1 MSISVS
7 FQGEHGAF
15 SEQAALSYFGP
26 RAVTVP
32 CAQFR
37 DVFDAVRKRR
47 VRFGIV
53 PVENSLF
60 GSIAQN
66 YDLLLEYP
74 LTIVGELKLRI
85 RHCLLALPGVPLKK
99 VRHVFSHPQALGQSD
114 RFLRT
119 LPGVQVHQ
127 FYDTA
132 GAAKMLADEGRTD
145 AAAVASLQAAAHYGL
160 RVLRKGIETD
170 RRNYTRF
177 AVLAAE
183 PRAPRRRPKTTLAF
197 KTAHTPG
204 SLAACLAAFAEQ
216 EIDLLKI
223 ESRPIVGSP
232 WEYVFYVDID
242 SAPHR
247 PRCAAALRGLRR
259 HASFIKVLGSYEAG
273 NVVH

>member
-1 MSISVS
+1 MSIRVS

-32 CAQFR
+32 CEQFR

-47 VRFGIV
+47 VRYGIV

-99 VRHVFSHPQALGQSD
+99 VRHVYSHPQALGQSD

-132 GAAKMLADEGRTD
+132 GAAKMVADEGRTD

-170 RRNYTRF
+170 RRNFTRF
-177 AVLAAE
+177 AVLSAA
-183 PRAPRRRPKTTLAF
+183 PSVPRRRPKTTLAF
-197 KTAHTPG
+197 KTSHAPG
-204 SLAACLAAFAEQ
+204 SLVACLSAFADE

-247 PRCAAALRGLRR
+247 PRCAAALQGLRR

-273 NVVH
+273 NEVH